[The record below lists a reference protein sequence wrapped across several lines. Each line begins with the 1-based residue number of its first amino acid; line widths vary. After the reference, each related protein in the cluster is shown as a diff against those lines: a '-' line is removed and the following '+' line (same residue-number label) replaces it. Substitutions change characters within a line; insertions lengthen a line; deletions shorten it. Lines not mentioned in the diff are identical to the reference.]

1 MTMDLSLL
9 KELVDVLRE
18 GGPYAVTAIFILMW
32 WRKDVEVKGI
42 RKESAKFA
50 LEQVATNVKTERSLV
65 TVGQAL
71 NGLADHVQSV
81 ERTLTK
87 ILTIKQLKLMSPRE
101 DDKP

>member
-1 MTMDLSLL
+1 MDLSLL
-9 KELVDVLRE
+9 KELVDVLRD

-42 RKESAKFA
+42 RKESAQMA
-50 LEQVATNVKTERSLV
+50 VEQVATNVKTERSIV

-87 ILTIKQLKLMSPRE
+87 ILTIKQLKLMPPRE
-101 DDKP
+101 DDQP